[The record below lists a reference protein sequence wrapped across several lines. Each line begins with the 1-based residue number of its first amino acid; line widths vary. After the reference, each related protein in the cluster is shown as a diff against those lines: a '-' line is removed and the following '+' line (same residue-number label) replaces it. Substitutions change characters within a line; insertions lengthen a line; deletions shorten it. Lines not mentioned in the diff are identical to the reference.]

1 MAEKASPSPSGSK
14 EEKSNVWKKIAAGS
28 LLAAVAF
35 TGCSSNSAE
44 ANTPPPVTG
53 GIPDGIRKTP
63 TAHPETQTTSELWTL
78 DDERFEEYKNSLM
91 NLEEWRE
98 YNKIPSGQSSMD
110 LARGFTRVMSNI
122 ENFGADPELVAM
134 FEGAEGDVNIS
145 LMNAARKESVSEVN
159 KLNNGLGGLLEEYTP
174 EKGKAPQNT
183 GQADEFVDILTKANK
198 TNLLQYTEDPTSPL
212 AEYTPVATL
221 EKNGGNDRLII
232 ILYSKNGGV
241 ANTELTNGEFT
252 VKDVGVGDGMVEIRV
267 NEDSEFAQIT
277 HLEFYGVVFDTS
289 AKWEY

>member
-1 MAEKASPSPSGSK
+1 MR
-14 EEKSNVWKKIAAGS
+14 W
-28 LLAAVAF
+28 
-35 TGCSSNSAE
+35 
-44 ANTPPPVTG
+44 
-53 GIPDGIRKTP
+53 
-63 TAHPETQTTSELWTL
+63 
-78 DDERFEEYKNSLM
+78 
-91 NLEEWRE
+91 
-98 YNKIPSGQSSMD
+98 
-110 LARGFTRVMSNI
+110 GFTRVMSNI
-122 ENFGADPELVAM
+122 ENFGADPELVTM

-145 LMNAARKESVSEVN
+145 LMNAARKESVTEVN

-252 VKDVGVGDGMVEIRV
+252 VKDVGVGDGIVRLRV
-267 NEDSEFAQIT
+267 NEDSEFSQIT
-277 HLEFYGVVFDTS
+277 NLQFYGFTFDTS
-289 AKWEY
+289 DKWEY